1 MVYHGYIMKVL
12 ACGCDNKLWLDLMQ
26 KLSIYQLQCDEH
38 HSGQMDLL
46 VYFIAQS
53 IVKVDRGSWNFGNKF
68 YQQGG
73 SACFLASL

>member
-1 MVYHGYIMKVL
+1 
-12 ACGCDNKLWLDLMQ
+12 MQ
-26 KLSIYQLQCDEH
+26 KFSIYQLQCDEHHSGQMDLSIYQLQCDEH

-53 IVKVDRGSWNFGNKF
+53 IVKVDRGPWSFGNKF

-73 SACFLASL
+73 GACSKDLFNNK